1 MTAETAIR
9 HGVKYLN
16 EPITDTGDALLLSGG
31 SSFGFLFCFLL
42 GKETIETDRDYRT
55 VAALP
60 AVRVSMH
67 TRSSKLPNT
76 ASVKGCC
83 D

>member
-1 MTAETAIR
+1 M
-9 HGVKYLN
+9 
-16 EPITDTGDALLLSGG
+16 
-31 SSFGFLFCFLL
+31 SFFLFCFLL

-60 AVRVSMH
+60 AVRVSVH

>member
-16 EPITDTGDALLLSGG
+16 ETIADTGDALLLSGG
-31 SSFGFLFCFLL
+31 SRFVFLFCFLS
-42 GKETIETDRDYRT
+42 GKETIEIDRDYRT

-60 AVRVSMH
+60 AVSMH

-76 ASVKGCC
+76 ASLKGCW